1 MKLAINIALIIGW
14 ACLGGFFYST
24 WIAIHGETTLSDT
37 LFILLWGAPIAI
49 LIDPPTMEHDS

>member
-1 MKLAINIALIIGW
+1 MKLAINLSLLLGW
-14 ACLGGFFYST
+14 ACLGGFFYSA

-37 LFILLWGAPIAI
+37 LFILLWCSPIAI

>member
-1 MKLAINIALIIGW
+1 MKLAINIALLIGW
-14 ACLGGFFYST
+14 ACLGATFYSA

-37 LFILLWGAPIAI
+37 LFILLWLSPVAI